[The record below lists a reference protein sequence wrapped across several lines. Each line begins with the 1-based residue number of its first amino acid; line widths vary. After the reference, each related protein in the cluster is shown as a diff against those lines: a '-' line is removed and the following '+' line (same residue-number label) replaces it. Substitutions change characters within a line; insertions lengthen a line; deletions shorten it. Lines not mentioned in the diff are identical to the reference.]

1 MAYAGPH
8 MWMKANEDSF
18 SVLQMLYDN
27 PAGMPFSTIKVQLS
41 FDKSHLLKLL
51 LNLKEYNLV
60 ETFRPI
66 PNKGR
71 KWRIPANS
79 FAAVSKILML
89 VGSKTTSK
97 MVAEVA

>member
-18 SVLQMLYDN
+18 SVLQMLYEN
-27 PAGMPFSTIKVQLS
+27 PMGMPFSKIRVQLS

-51 LNLKEYNLV
+51 LNLKEYHLV
-60 ETFRPI
+60 EAFRPI
-66 PNKGR
+66 PNKGQE
-71 KWRIPANS
+71 WRIPANS
-79 FAAVSKILML
+79 FEAVSKILML
-89 VGSKTTSK
+89 EGSKTTSK

>member
-27 PAGMPFSTIKVQLS
+27 PVGVPFSKIRVQLS

-51 LNLKEYNLV
+51 LNLKEYDLV
-60 ETFRPI
+60 EAFRPI
-66 PNKGR
+66 PNKGQE
-71 KWRIPANS
+71 WRIPANS
-79 FAAVSKILML
+79 FETVSKIL
-89 VGSKTTSK
+89 VKECAKTTPK
-97 MVAEVA
+97 IIAECA